1 MGMQKSEEL
10 KEVIQVVYEQ
20 FVHLNIHIEHTG
32 FLMDYKERDDMH
44 IWLADKQEIPSEV
57 IIPYFDSPP
66 NNSIKEAKEKGQDFF
81 KYLLTFEE
89 KNKFYQDLFKFIP
102 GVPEE
107 SLEYYFS
114 CPGLAGSGVLLE
126 NIGLYIENF
135 SGTPYTDEE
144 NKTLMRFG
152 KVFQQTYTRFLDL
165 QKAEAQAREAQ
176 IEAALERV
184 RARAMA
190 MHKSEDIL
198 STTTVVFA
206 ELKKLDVNSIRC
218 GVALLSKDSRS
229 AKVYAAATSSDGEL
243 KTLYRTIEMT
253 DHPSQAQQYQSWL
266 SQENYFIELKADELR
281 SYYRLPFFYS
291 SSAYVP
297 PDNYDHSE
305 FGYYMPFSEGLF
317 YAWTK
322 NAYSETEVNIL
333 TRFKVIIDLTF
344 RRFLDLQKA
353 EAQARE
359 SQIQLAL
366 ERVRARTMAMQK
378 SEEMSEVAALLFKQ
392 ISDLGIETWTSG
404 FNIWQNS
411 DTSFIGYNPSPTGGI
426 TPPYVIP
433 SSEDD
438 FFLHILSAKQAGEES
453 IIFDWGGEQLAETYR
468 YMKTLPIIGE
478 VLKGFETA
486 GILLPTFQINH
497 AIFFT
502 QGFLL
507 FITLKPYPEAH
518 DIFKRFAKV
527 FEQTYTRFLDLQ
539 KAEAQA
545 RESQIQ
551 LALERAR
558 SQSMTMQRSAELDDT
573 LRVFHEQVLQLGIP
587 SAFSFLWL
595 PDEEK
600 DRHIFWAA
608 WAENNSTVFK
618 SKAINYP
625 LDRNEPAT
633 AQCLI
638 DWKGNEPVV
647 SYHVPPTG
655 VENYFAAWSELI
667 AGVDELKPEN
677 FREGLYYVEAF
688 IRYGC
693 FGVMVKTELQ
703 QNEKKILQ
711 RFAVEFE
718 ATYTRFLDLQ
728 KAEAQAREAQ
738 IELGLERVRAR
749 AMAMQK
755 SDELAELVET
765 VFKELTKLDFSLTRC
780 IIMIMDDG
788 SSSCRW
794 WMANSET
801 DKTPE
806 SFYIKCNDH
815 PYWKSMFKAWEERN
829 PKWVYDLKGSDKKT
843 LDDYLFSE
851 TELSHLPQPAKSGM
865 MAEERIILSQSFHN
879 FGCLLISSF
888 ESLTENQL
896 DILYRF
902 TKAFDLT
909 YTRFNDLQKA
919 EAQARQAR
927 IEMAMEKV
935 RSRAMAMQKPDE
947 LVEVAQLLRTE
958 MGMLGVEELETSSIY
973 LHHEDSGIT
982 QCWYA
987 IQQGSKLVS
996 DHMTLNLNDTWV
1008 GREMLTFYHSEEK
1021 NTSIVMT
1028 GEPRKEWINYCAAH
1042 SDVLTGFYGEVIPDR
1057 TYHLYKFAGGY
1068 MGAASPGEIS
1078 AESWDLL
1085 QRATAV
1091 FSLAYTRFS
1100 DLQQAEAQARESQI
1114 QLALERVRARTMAM
1128 HKSNELSEVSAML
1141 FQQFNALGNSPE
1153 RINIGIVNRKKGLLS
1168 LVN

>member
-1 MGMQKSEEL
+1 M
-10 KEVIQVVYEQ
+10 V
-20 FVHLNIHIEHTG
+20 
-32 FLMDYKERDDMH
+32 
-44 IWLADKQEIPSEV
+44 PSQ
-57 IIPYFDSPP
+57 ITIPYFDSVYY
-66 NNSIKEAKEKGQDFF
+66 NRFNEAKEKGEDFF
-81 KYLLTFEE
+81 ATKFTFEE
-89 KNKFYQDLFKFIP
+89 KNRFYQKLFKHIP
-102 GVPEE
+102 ELPEKAKE
-107 SLEYYFS
+107 FYFS
-114 CPGLAGSGVLLE
+114 CPGLAASTVLLE
-126 NIGLYIENF
+126 NVSLYIENF

-144 NKTLMRFG
+144 NNTLMRFG
-152 KVFQQTYTRFLDL
+152 KVFQ
-165 QKAEAQAREAQ
+165 
-176 IEAALERV
+176 
-184 RARAMA
+184 
-190 MHKSEDIL
+190 
-198 STTTVVFA
+198 
-206 ELKKLDVNSIRC
+206 
-218 GVALLSKDSRS
+218 
-229 AKVYAAATSSDGEL
+229 
-243 KTLYRTIEMT
+243 
-253 DHPSQAQQYQSWL
+253 
-266 SQENYFIELKADELR
+266 
-281 SYYRLPFFYS
+281 
-291 SSAYVP
+291 
-297 PDNYDHSE
+297 
-305 FGYYMPFSEGLF
+305 
-317 YAWTK
+317 
-322 NAYSETEVNIL
+322 
-333 TRFKVIIDLTF
+333 
-344 RRFLDLQKA
+344 
-353 EAQARE
+353 
-359 SQIQLAL
+359 
-366 ERVRARTMAMQK
+366 
-378 SEEMSEVAALLFKQ
+378 
-392 ISDLGIETWTSG
+392 
-404 FNIWQNS
+404 
-411 DTSFIGYNPSPTGGI
+411 
-426 TPPYVIP
+426 
-433 SSEDD
+433 
-438 FFLHILSAKQAGEES
+438 
-453 IIFDWGGEQLAETYR
+453 
-468 YMKTLPIIGE
+468 
-478 VLKGFETA
+478 
-486 GILLPTFQINH
+486 
-497 AIFFT
+497 
-502 QGFLL
+502 
-507 FITLKPYPEAH
+507 
-518 DIFKRFAKV
+518 
-527 FEQTYTRFLDLQ
+527 QTYTRFLDLQ

-788 SSSCRW
+788 LSSCRW

-815 PYWKSMFKAWEERN
+815 PYWKLMFKAWEERN

-888 ESLTENQL
+888 EPLTENQL

-919 EAQARQAR
+919 EAQAR
-927 IEMAMEKV
+927 
-935 RSRAMAMQKPDE
+935 
-947 LVEVAQLLRTE
+947 
-958 MGMLGVEELETSSIY
+958 
-973 LHHEDSGIT
+973 
-982 QCWYA
+982 
-987 IQQGSKLVS
+987 
-996 DHMTLNLNDTWV
+996 
-1008 GREMLTFYHSEEK
+1008 
-1021 NTSIVMT
+1021 
-1028 GEPRKEWINYCAAH
+1028 
-1042 SDVLTGFYGEVIPDR
+1042 
-1057 TYHLYKFAGGY
+1057 
-1068 MGAASPGEIS
+1068 
-1078 AESWDLL
+1078 
-1085 QRATAV
+1085 
-1091 FSLAYTRFS
+1091 
-1100 DLQQAEAQARESQI
+1100 EAQIEA
-1114 QLALERVRARTMAM
+1114 ALERVRARTMAM
-1128 HKSNELSEVSAML
+1128 HKSEELAETAAVL
-1141 FQQFNALGNSPE
+1141 FQQFNVLGNSPE
-1153 RINIGIVNRKKGLLS
+1153 RINIGIVKEEKGIIEYWATDQNGHQINHRFNATIEEPTTIAKVYAGWKENKRSMVVDLKGDELKEWMRYLLKELKMPFKEELIHDRRIHTVAFFSQGMLLTSTPEPFPAEALNLLERFADVFNLTYRRFLDLQRAEAQAREATIEAALEKVRGMAMAMHNSNDLTATASLVFTELRKLGISPIRCGVGLLNRESRKAQLYAATSSNDGDSLS
-1168 LVN
+1168 LVGWVELSGHPVLEKIYDTWLKNEDYYPELIGEELTPIIHLF